1 MMMMMMN
8 LTLQNLQ
15 NSYCYNIIGDYN
27 ITKILKNYEGKYVI
41 VKIEEVEKPSWLE
54 QTEN

>member
-41 VKIEEVEKPSWLE
+41 VEIEEVEKPSWLE